1 LTQVNNGIASQN
13 PYLAGV
19 KNVMRATNPSDYLMT
34 YKELSRIAVKL
45 TFLAGVKNVT
55 RATNSFG
62 LSDDVQ
68 S

>member
-1 LTQVNNGIASQN
+1 
-13 PYLAGV
+13 
-19 KNVMRATNPSDYLMT
+19 MT

-45 TFLAGVKNVT
+45 AFLAVKNVT

-68 S
+68 RALKHCSKVGIPCGEECYESYELLRII